1 MQIKEKIVDDIAI
14 LTLNGDLIGDPE
26 TTKLREKVKSLITD
40 DIKKIVI
47 DLAGVSYI
55 NSAGLGSLISV
66 LTTVRNAGGDLK
78 LARVG
83 KRIKSIFVITQL
95 VKVFDTYETQE
106 RAIASFKKK

>member
-40 DIKKIVI
+40 EIKKIVI
-47 DLAGVSYI
+47 DLSGVSYI

-78 LARVG
+78 LARIG

-95 VKVFDTYETQE
+95 VKVFDSYETQE

>member
-1 MQIKEKIVDDIAI
+1 MQIKEKIVDNIAI

-26 TTKLREKVKSLITD
+26 TTKLREKVKSLISD
-40 DIKKIVI
+40 EIKKIII
-47 DLAGVSYI
+47 DLSGVSYI

>member
-1 MQIKEKIVDDIAI
+1 MQIKEKIVDDIAV

-40 DIKKIVI
+40 EIKKIVI
-47 DLAGVSYI
+47 DLSGVSYI

>member
-26 TTKLREKVKSLITD
+26 TTKLRDKVKSLITD
-40 DIKKIVI
+40 DMKKIVI